1 MRMVEDLASLLPRS
15 RSLKV
20 ACATPVTPPSGSVG
34 ESLVV
39 ESWCMKRCLVLLLGV
54 ALFLSGC
61 GTPGVRSAAA
71 EIYVARLDGQIDGR
85 AAGYVER
92 VISEAEEAEAWA
104 VVITLDTPG
113 GRLDSTQRI
122 VESASNAE
130 GTPVIT
136 YVSPQGARAASAGTF
151 VVMASDVA
159 AMAPQTTIGA
169 AAPVDVFGRDI
180 PGILGEKVAN
190 DAIALI
196 RGLAEA
202 HGRNE
207 EWAEAAVREAASA
220 HSEEALEIGVV
231 EYVEPDLKTVL
242 EAADGERV
250 EPKGITLRTE
260 GATLVEKPPNFRERF
275 GVPVYAVAIPAV
287 LAVLAV
293 VGLGLVVLRTS
304 RWRVSTGREG
314 LIGEVGVVRKPV
326 TGPSGGMVFVHGE
339 LWRAFPEKAAEALTR
354 GTEVEVVG
362 FRRAAIVVRRAENG

>member
-1 MRMVEDLASLLPRS
+1 
-15 RSLKV
+15 
-20 ACATPVTPPSGSVG
+20 
-34 ESLVV
+34 
-39 ESWCMKRCLVLLLGV
+39 LVLLLGV
-54 ALFLSGC
+54 ALFLWGC
-61 GTPGVRSAAA
+61 GTPGVGSAAA

-92 VISEAEEAEAWA
+92 VISEAEEAEAQA

-113 GRLDSTQRI
+113 GRLDLTQSI

-169 AAPVDVFGRDI
+169 AAPVNVFGRDI
-180 PGILGEKVAN
+180 PGILGEKVTN
-190 DAIALI
+190 DAAALI

-207 EWAEAAVREAASA
+207 EWAEAAVREAVSA
-220 HSEEALEIGVV
+220 NAEEALEIGVV
-231 EYVEPDLKTVL
+231 EYVEPDLETVL

-260 GATLVEKPPNFRERF
+260 GATLVEKPLTFRERF

-304 RWRVSTGREG
+304 RLRVRTGREG
-314 LIGEVGVVRKPV
+314 LVGEVGVVRKPV
-326 TGPSGGMVFVHGE
+326 TGLSGGMVFVHGE
-339 LWRAFPEKAAEALTR
+339 LWRAFPEKAEEALTP
-354 GTEVEVVG
+354 GTEIEVVG
-362 FRRAAIVVRRAENG
+362 FRRTAIVVRRAKNG

>member
-1 MRMVEDLASLLPRS
+1 
-15 RSLKV
+15 
-20 ACATPVTPPSGSVG
+20 
-34 ESLVV
+34 
-39 ESWCMKRCLVLLLGV
+39 MKRCLVLLLGV
-54 ALFLSGC
+54 ALFLWGC

-92 VISEAEEAEAWA
+92 VISEAEEAEAQA

-113 GRLDSTQRI
+113 GRLDPTQSI

-169 AAPVDVFGRDI
+169 AAPVNVFGRDI
-180 PGILGEKVAN
+180 PGILGEKVTN
-190 DAIALI
+190 DAAALI

-207 EWAEAAVREAASA
+207 EWAEAAVREAVSA
-220 HSEEALEIGVV
+220 NAEEALEIGVV
-231 EYVEPDLKTVL
+231 EYVEPDLETVL

-260 GATLVEKPPNFRERF
+260 GATLVEKPLTFRERF
-275 GVPVYAVAIPAV
+275 GVPVYVVAIPAV

-304 RWRVSTGREG
+304 RLRVRTGREG
-314 LIGEVGVVRKPV
+314 LVGEVGVVRKPV
-326 TGPSGGMVFVHGE
+326 TGLSGGMVFVHGE
-339 LWRAFPEKAAEALTR
+339 LWRAFPEKAEEALTP
-354 GTEVEVVG
+354 GTEIEVVG
-362 FRRAAIVVRRAENG
+362 FRRTAIVVRRAKNG

>member
-1 MRMVEDLASLLPRS
+1 M
-15 RSLKV
+15 
-20 ACATPVTPPSGSVG
+20 
-34 ESLVV
+34 
-39 ESWCMKRCLVLLLGV
+39 VLLLGV

-61 GTPGVRSAAA
+61 GTHGVRSAAA

-92 VISEAEEAEAWA
+92 VISEAEEAEAQA

-113 GRLDSTQRI
+113 GRLDPTQSI

-169 AAPVDVFGRDI
+169 AAPVNVFGRDI
-180 PGILGEKVAN
+180 PGILGEKVTN
-190 DAIALI
+190 DAAALI

-207 EWAEAAVREAASA
+207 EWAEAAVREAVSA
-220 HSEEALEIGVV
+220 NAEEALEIGVV
-231 EYVEPDLKTVL
+231 EYVEPDLETVL

-260 GATLVEKPPNFRERF
+260 GATLVEKPLTFRERF

-304 RWRVSTGREG
+304 RLRVRTGREG
-314 LIGEVGVVRKPV
+314 LVGEVGVVRKPV
-326 TGPSGGMVFVHGE
+326 TGLSGGMVFVHGE
-339 LWRAFPEKAAEALTR
+339 L
-354 GTEVEVVG
+354 
-362 FRRAAIVVRRAENG
+362 

>member
-1 MRMVEDLASLLPRS
+1 M
-15 RSLKV
+15 
-20 ACATPVTPPSGSVG
+20 
-34 ESLVV
+34 
-39 ESWCMKRCLVLLLGV
+39 VLLLGV
-54 ALFLSGC
+54 VLFLSGC
-61 GTPGVRSAAA
+61 GAPGVRSAAA

-92 VISEAEEAEAWA
+92 VISEAEGAEARA

-113 GRLDSTQRI
+113 GQLDSTQRI

-207 EWAEAAVREAASA
+207 EWAEAAVREATSA
-220 HSEEALEIGVV
+220 HAEEALEIGVV

-314 LIGEVGVVRKPV
+314 LVGEVGVVRKPV

-339 LWRAFPEKAAEALTR
+339 LWRAFPEKAEEALTP

-362 FRRAAIVVRRAENG
+362 FRRTAIVVRRAKNG

>member
-1 MRMVEDLASLLPRS
+1 M
-15 RSLKV
+15 
-20 ACATPVTPPSGSVG
+20 
-34 ESLVV
+34 
-39 ESWCMKRCLVLLLGV
+39 VLLLGV
-54 ALFLSGC
+54 ALFLWGC

-92 VISEAEEAEAWA
+92 VISEAEEAEAQA

-113 GRLDSTQRI
+113 GRLDLTQSI

-169 AAPVDVFGRDI
+169 AAPVNVFGRDI
-180 PGILGEKVAN
+180 PGILGEKVTN
-190 DAIALI
+190 DAAALI

-220 HSEEALEIGVV
+220 TAEEALEIGVV
-231 EYVEPDLKTVL
+231 EYVEPDLETVL

-260 GATLVEKPPNFRERF
+260 GATLVEKPLTFRERF

-304 RWRVSTGREG
+304 RLRVRTGREG
-314 LIGEVGVVRKPV
+314 LVGEVGVVRKPV
-326 TGPSGGMVFVHGE
+326 TALSGGMVFVHGE
-339 LWRAFPEKAAEALTR
+339 LWRAFPEKAEEALTP
-354 GTEVEVVG
+354 GTEIEVVG
-362 FRRAAIVVRRAENG
+362 FRRTAIVVRRAKNG

>member
-1 MRMVEDLASLLPRS
+1 
-15 RSLKV
+15 
-20 ACATPVTPPSGSVG
+20 
-34 ESLVV
+34 
-39 ESWCMKRCLVLLLGV
+39 MKRCLVLLLGV
-54 ALFLSGC
+54 ALFLWGC

-92 VISEAEEAEAWA
+92 VISEAEEAEAQA

-113 GRLDSTQRI
+113 GRLDSTQSI

-169 AAPVDVFGRDI
+169 AAPVNVFGHDI
-180 PGILGEKVAN
+180 PGILGEKVTN
-190 DAIALI
+190 DAAALI

-207 EWAEAAVREAASA
+207 EWAEAAVREAVSA
-220 HSEEALEIGVV
+220 NAEEALEIGVV
-231 EYVEPDLKTVL
+231 EYVEPDLETVL

-260 GATLVEKPPNFRERF
+260 GATLVEKPLTFRERF

-304 RWRVSTGREG
+304 RLRVRTGREG
-314 LIGEVGVVRKPV
+314 LVGEVGVVRKPV
-326 TGPSGGMVFVHGE
+326 TGLSGGMVFVHGE
-339 LWRAFPEKAAEALTR
+339 LWRAFPEKAEEALTP
-354 GTEVEVVG
+354 GTEIEVVG
-362 FRRAAIVVRRAENG
+362 FRRTAIVVRRAKNG

>member
-1 MRMVEDLASLLPRS
+1 M
-15 RSLKV
+15 
-20 ACATPVTPPSGSVG
+20 
-34 ESLVV
+34 
-39 ESWCMKRCLVLLLGV
+39 VLLLGV

-61 GTPGVRSAAA
+61 GTPGARSAAA

-92 VISEAEEAEAWA
+92 VISEAEEAEAQA
-104 VVITLDTPG
+104 VVRTLDTPG
-113 GRLDSTQRI
+113 GRLDPTQSI

-169 AAPVDVFGRDI
+169 AAPVNAFGRDI
-180 PGILGEKVAN
+180 PGILGEKVTN
-190 DAIALI
+190 DAAALI

-207 EWAEAAVREAASA
+207 EWAEAAVREAVSA
-220 HSEEALEIGVV
+220 NAEEALEIGVV
-231 EYVEPDLKTVL
+231 EYVEPDLETVL

-260 GATLVEKPPNFRERF
+260 GATLVEKPLTFRERF

-304 RWRVSTGREG
+304 RLRVRTGREG
-314 LIGEVGVVRKPV
+314 LVGEVGVVRKPV
-326 TGPSGGMVFVHGE
+326 TGLSGGMVFVHGE
-339 LWRAFPEKAAEALTR
+339 LWRAFPEKAEEALTP
-354 GTEVEVVG
+354 GTEIEVVG
-362 FRRAAIVVRRAENG
+362 FRRTAIVVRRAKNG

>member
-1 MRMVEDLASLLPRS
+1 
-15 RSLKV
+15 
-20 ACATPVTPPSGSVG
+20 
-34 ESLVV
+34 
-39 ESWCMKRCLVLLLGV
+39 MKRCLVLLLGV
-54 ALFLSGC
+54 ALFLWGC
-61 GTPGVRSAAA
+61 GTPGVRSAAS

-85 AAGYVER
+85 AAEYVER
-92 VISEAEEAEAWA
+92 VISEAEEAEAQA

-113 GRLDSTQRI
+113 GRLDATQKI

-169 AAPVDVFGRDI
+169 AALVDVFGRDI
-180 PGILGEKVAN
+180 PGILGEKGTN
-190 DAIALI
+190 DAVALI

-207 EWAEAAVREAASA
+207 EWAESAVREAASA
-220 HSEEALEIGVV
+220 HAEEALEIGVV
-231 EYVEPDLKTVL
+231 EYVEPDLETVI

-260 GATLVEKPPNFRERF
+260 GATLVEKPLTFRERF
-275 GVPVYAVAIPAV
+275 GVPVYAVTIPAV
-287 LAVLAV
+287 FAVLAV

-304 RWRVSTGREG
+304 RSRVSPAAWSSSTASC
-314 LIGEVGVVRKPV
+314 GE
-326 TGPSGGMVFVHGE
+326 
-339 LWRAFPEKAAEALTR
+339 
-354 GTEVEVVG
+354 
-362 FRRAAIVVRRAENG
+362 

>member
-1 MRMVEDLASLLPRS
+1 
-15 RSLKV
+15 
-20 ACATPVTPPSGSVG
+20 
-34 ESLVV
+34 
-39 ESWCMKRCLVLLLGV
+39 MKRCLVLLLGV
-54 ALFLSGC
+54 ALFLWGC

-92 VISEAEEAEAWA
+92 VISEAEEAKARA

-113 GRLDSTQRI
+113 GRLDPTQRI

-180 PGILGEKVAN
+180 PGILGEKVTN
-190 DAIALI
+190 DAVALI

-220 HSEEALEIGVV
+220 NAEEALEIGVV
-231 EYVEPDLKTVL
+231 EYVEPDLETVL

-260 GATLVEKPPNFRERF
+260 GATLVEKPPTFRERF

-293 VGLGLVVLRTS
+293 VGLGLAVLRTS

-314 LIGEVGVVRKPV
+314 LVGEVGVVRKPV

-339 LWRAFPEKAAEALTR
+339 LWRAFPEKAEEALTP

-362 FRRAAIVVRRAENG
+362 FRRTAIVVRRAKNG

>member
-1 MRMVEDLASLLPRS
+1 
-15 RSLKV
+15 
-20 ACATPVTPPSGSVG
+20 
-34 ESLVV
+34 
-39 ESWCMKRCLVLLLGV
+39 MKRCLVLLLGV
-54 ALFLSGC
+54 ALFLTGC
-61 GTPGVRSAAA
+61 GTPGVRSVAA

-92 VISEAEEAEAWA
+92 VISEAEEAEAQA

-113 GRLDSTQRI
+113 GRLDATQRI

-169 AAPVDVFGRDI
+169 AAVVDVFGRDI
-180 PGILGEKVAN
+180 PGILGEKVTN
-190 DAIALI
+190 DSVALI

-207 EWAEAAVREAASA
+207 EWAESAVREAASA
-220 HSEEALEIGVV
+220 HAEEALEIGVV
-231 EYVEPDLKTVL
+231 EYVEPDLETVL

-260 GATLVEKPPNFRERF
+260 GATLVEKPLTFRERF
-275 GVPVYAVAIPAV
+275 GVPVYAVTIPAL

-304 RWRVSTGREG
+304 RLRVRTGREG
-314 LIGEVGVVRKPV
+314 LVGEVGVVRKPV

-339 LWRAFPEKAAEALTR
+339 LWRAFPEKAEEALTP
-354 GTEVEVVG
+354 GTEIEVVG
-362 FRRAAIVVRRAENG
+362 FRRTAIVVRRAKNG

>member
-1 MRMVEDLASLLPRS
+1 
-15 RSLKV
+15 
-20 ACATPVTPPSGSVG
+20 
-34 ESLVV
+34 
-39 ESWCMKRCLVLLLGV
+39 MKRCLVLLLGV
-54 ALFLSGC
+54 ALFLWGC

-92 VISEAEEAEAWA
+92 VISEAEEAEAQA

-113 GRLDSTQRI
+113 GRLDLTQSI

-169 AAPVDVFGRDI
+169 AAPVNVFGRDI
-180 PGILGEKVAN
+180 PGILGEKVTN
-190 DAIALI
+190 DAAALI

-207 EWAEAAVREAASA
+207 EWAEAAVREAVSA
-220 HSEEALEIGVV
+220 NAEEALEIGVV
-231 EYVEPDLKTVL
+231 EYVEPDLETVL

-260 GATLVEKPPNFRERF
+260 GATLVEKPLTFRERF

-304 RWRVSTGREG
+304 QLRVRTGREG
-314 LIGEVGVVRKPV
+314 LVGEVGVVRKPV
-326 TGPSGGMVFVHGE
+326 TGLSGGMVFVHGE
-339 LWRAFPEKAAEALTR
+339 LWRAFPEKAEEALTP
-354 GTEVEVVG
+354 GTEIEVVG
-362 FRRAAIVVRRAENG
+362 FRRTAIVVRRAKNG

>member
-1 MRMVEDLASLLPRS
+1 
-15 RSLKV
+15 
-20 ACATPVTPPSGSVG
+20 
-34 ESLVV
+34 
-39 ESWCMKRCLVLLLGV
+39 MKRCLVLLLGV
-54 ALFLSGC
+54 ALFLWGC

-92 VISEAEEAEAWA
+92 VISEAEEAEARA
-104 VVITLDTPG
+104 VVIKLDTPG
-113 GRLDSTQRI
+113 GRLDHTQRI
-122 VESASNAE
+122 VESTSNAE

-151 VVMASDVA
+151 IVMASDVA

-180 PGILGEKVAN
+180 PGILGEKVTN
-190 DAIALI
+190 DAVALI

-220 HSEEALEIGVV
+220 NAEEALEIRVV
-231 EYVEPDLKTVL
+231 EYVEPDLGTVL
-242 EAADGERV
+242 KAADGERV
-250 EPKGITLRTE
+250 EPKGITLRTK
-260 GATLVEKPPNFRERF
+260 GATLVEKRPTFRERF

-287 LAVLAV
+287 LAVLVV

-304 RWRVSTGREG
+304 RLRVSTGREG
-314 LIGEVGVVRKPV
+314 LVGEVGVVRKPV
-326 TGPSGGMVFVHGE
+326 TGPSGGMIFVHGE
-339 LWRAFPEKAAEALTR
+339 LWRAFPEKAEEALTP

-362 FRRAAIVVRRAENG
+362 FRRTAIVVRRAKNG

>member
-1 MRMVEDLASLLPRS
+1 M
-15 RSLKV
+15 
-20 ACATPVTPPSGSVG
+20 
-34 ESLVV
+34 
-39 ESWCMKRCLVLLLGV
+39 VLLLGV
-54 ALFLSGC
+54 ALFLWGC
-61 GTPGVRSAAA
+61 GTPGVRTAAA

-85 AAGYVER
+85 AAEYVER
-92 VISEAEEAEAWA
+92 VISEAEETEAQA

-113 GRLDSTQRI
+113 GRLDLTQSI

-180 PGILGEKVAN
+180 PGILGEKVTN
-190 DAIALI
+190 DAAALI

-220 HSEEALEIGVV
+220 HAEEALEIGVV
-231 EYVEPDLKTVL
+231 EYVEPDLETVL

-260 GATLVEKPPNFRERF
+260 GATLVEKPLTFRERF

-304 RWRVSTGREG
+304 RLRVRTGREG
-314 LIGEVGVVRKPV
+314 LVGEVGVVRKPV
-326 TGPSGGMVFVHGE
+326 TGLSGGMVFVHGE
-339 LWRAFPEKAAEALTR
+339 LWRAFPEKAEEALTP
-354 GTEVEVVG
+354 GTEIEVVG
-362 FRRAAIVVRRAENG
+362 FRRTAIVVRRAKNG

>member
-1 MRMVEDLASLLPRS
+1 
-15 RSLKV
+15 
-20 ACATPVTPPSGSVG
+20 
-34 ESLVV
+34 
-39 ESWCMKRCLVLLLGV
+39 MKRCLVLLLGV
-54 ALFLSGC
+54 ALFLWGC

-92 VISEAEEAEAWA
+92 VISEAEEAEAQA

-113 GRLDSTQRI
+113 GRLDPTQSI

-169 AAPVDVFGRDI
+169 AAPVNVFGRDI
-180 PGILGEKVAN
+180 PGILGEKVTN
-190 DAIALI
+190 DAAALI

-207 EWAEAAVREAASA
+207 EWAEAAVREAVSA
-220 HSEEALEIGVV
+220 NAEEALEIGVV
-231 EYVEPDLKTVL
+231 EYVEPDLETVL

-260 GATLVEKPPNFRERF
+260 GATLVEKPLTFRERF

-304 RWRVSTGREG
+304 RLRVRTGREG
-314 LIGEVGVVRKPV
+314 LVGEVGVVRKPI
-326 TGPSGGMVFVHGE
+326 TGLSGGMVFVHGE
-339 LWRAFPEKAAEALTR
+339 LWRALPEKAEEALTP
-354 GTEVEVVG
+354 GTEIEVVG
-362 FRRAAIVVRRAENG
+362 FRRTAIVVRRAKNG